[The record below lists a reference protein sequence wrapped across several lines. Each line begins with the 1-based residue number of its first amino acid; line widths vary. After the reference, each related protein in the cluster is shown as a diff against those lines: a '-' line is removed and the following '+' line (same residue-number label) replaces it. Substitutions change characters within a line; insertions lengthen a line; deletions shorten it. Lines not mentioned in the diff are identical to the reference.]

1 MVVSHRFALHR
12 SSMAKADENLD
23 TGTSEKP
30 ILVIGDGQAVFLD
43 ADGIDARQVE
53 VCADVSDAVQSAG
66 TRQWAL
72 IAVEVRGQAGR
83 LATVLKDLKE
93 TSRAKVI
100 LLARIWEEPI
110 AMRWTAGSEQG
121 VRADDY
127 LICPT
132 TQQRLL
138 AYASAGRRPAS
149 RDAGGTALA
158 ESEARIR
165 VLERLAT
172 EDDLTGLKNRRYLW
186 EFAQQILEYA
196 RSRNAQMTLF
206 LYDIDDFKHYNDT
219 YGHAAGDTILR
230 EIGVLMT
237 RCCRSHD
244 VVGRLGGDEFAV
256 VFWDDRGTCTP
267 ASPSE
272 RRRAKAGHPTEAM
285 FIAQRF
291 REALER
297 FEWRFLGSRGKGVLT
312 ISGGLASF
320 PQDGNTVDELFQKA
334 DTALL
339 EAKRSGK
346 NRVTVVGSPASKT
359 GG

>member
-1 MVVSHRFALHR
+1 
-12 SSMAKADENLD
+12 
-23 TGTSEKP
+23 
-30 ILVIGDGQAVFLD
+30 
-43 ADGIDARQVE
+43 
-53 VCADVSDAVQSAG
+53 
-66 TRQWAL
+66 
-72 IAVEVRGQAGR
+72 
-83 LATVLKDLKE
+83 
-93 TSRAKVI
+93 
-100 LLARIWEEPI
+100 
-110 AMRWTAGSEQG
+110 MRWTSGSEEG
-121 VRADDY
+121 AKADDY

-138 AYASAGRRPAS
+138 AYVSAGRGGSGPG
-149 RDAGGTALA
+149 AGGAALA

-186 EFAQQILEYA
+186 EFSQQILEYV
-196 RSRNAQMTLF
+196 RTRNAQMTLF

-256 VFWDDRGTCTP
+256 VFWDEPQICPSTRRVDRRL
-267 ASPSE
+267 S
-272 RRRAKAGHPTEAM
+272 KAGHPTDAV
-285 FIAQRF
+285 FIARRF
-291 REALER
+291 RAALER
-297 FEWRFLGSRGKGVLT
+297 SEGRFLGPQGKGVLT

-320 PQDGNTVDELFQKA
+320 PQDGTTIEQLFEKA
-334 DTALL
+334 DFALR

-346 NRVTVVGSPASKT
+346 NRVYVVGTPPADVAEID
-359 GG
+359 

>member
-1 MVVSHRFALHR
+1 
-12 SSMAKADENLD
+12 MAKNTQNLD
-23 TGTSEKP
+23 ARAPEKP
-30 ILVIGDGQAVFLD
+30 ILVSGDRQVLFLD
-43 ADGIDARQVE
+43 AGEIDAGRIE
-53 VCADVSDAVQSAG
+53 VCADVSEGIRAAG
-66 TRQWAL
+66 ARPLAL
-72 IAVEVRGQAGR
+72 VAVELRGLAGR
-83 LATVLKDLKE
+83 VGAVLQELKE
-93 TSRAKVI
+93 TSHAKVI

-110 AMRWTAGSEQG
+110 AMRWTAGSEEG
-121 VRADDY
+121 ARADDY

-138 AYASAGRRPAS
+138 LYASAGQEPAGP
-149 RDAGGTALA
+149 DAGRTALT

-256 VFWDDRGTCTP
+256 VFWDDRRTCAP

-334 DTALL
+334 DAALL

-346 NRVTVVGSPASKT
+346 NRVTVVGSPSPKVE
-359 GG
+359 G